1 MHCLTCDWPILR
13 WGSDGRNRTILSA
26 FRARTGRNQPSNT
39 KFVFGT
45 SVWLRGLIKPP
56 FGSGIAQIDWSQQ
69 EFGIAAALSGDA
81 NMLAAYQS
89 DDPYLAFGKQAG
101 LVPADATKATHS
113 AQRQLCKG
121 CVLGVQFG
129 MGPETLAFRL
139 NQPLIVARDLMRAHR
154 ETYSVFWRWSDA
166 AVDTA
171 MLTGSLHTT
180 FGWHIHVDAST
191 NPRMLRNFPMQ
202 ANGADM
208 MRIACIL
215 ASESGVELCA
225 PIHDALMICAPLNR
239 LEDDIAKTQAAMAT
253 ASKLVLD
260 GFELDTDATVVRYP
274 DRYMDED
281 RGAVMWDRVM
291 TLLKKY
297 GDQNER

>member
-1 MHCLTCDWPILR
+1 
-13 WGSDGRNRTILSA
+13 
-26 FRARTGRNQPSNT
+26 
-39 KFVFGT
+39 
-45 SVWLRGLIKPP
+45 
-56 FGSGIAQIDWSQQ
+56 
-69 EFGIAAALSGDA
+69 
-81 NMLAAYQS
+81 
-89 DDPYLAFGKQAG
+89 
-101 LVPADATKATHS
+101 
-113 AQRQLCKG
+113 
-121 CVLGVQFG
+121 
-129 MGPETLAFRL
+129 
-139 NQPLIVARDLMRAHR
+139 MRAHR